1 MEAGTRQSSRGPWS
15 QPPAGSRPQGA
26 SRSVGRGP
34 VCALR
39 LLVLAGPAWEGRGRR
54 SPSAR
59 RALSRAPQG
68 GGDAVR
74 ALVPGRAAVGG
85 VGGAHTPR
93 EAPASLHRSRLI
105 PGGSGWTPPGTYSE
119 GRGRQGRRVAQR
131 RCRARRTRSWRVA
144 GRLGGAGSTA
154 GTEGVGGDGTV
165 AWAGLVGRA
174 EAGGQ
179 RSRLPDRRR
188 PGPWPAGD
196 CSWLICPMC
205 PLLREAPYPAGG
217 GSRGRGQHTRWSLG
231 GCRGKECEQNSFLK
245 CAVGQAVPTAS
256 CWVGSGWRTRR
267 SVPAVGRGRLPT
279 LGATTP

>member
-26 SRSVGRGP
+26 GRSVGRGP

-131 RCRARRTRSWRVA
+131 RCWARRTRSWRVA
-144 GRLGGAGSTA
+144 GGRGVHRWHRGGGGGRDRGLGGPGGEGRGRQVRGHGCRTADAQGHGPPVTAPGSSA
-154 GTEGVGGDGTV
+154 
-165 AWAGLVGRA
+165 
-174 EAGGQ
+174 
-179 RSRLPDRRR
+179 P
-188 PGPWPAGD
+188 
-196 CSWLICPMC
+196 C
-205 PLLREAPYPAGG
+205 APYCEKRCTQLWG

-256 CWVGSGWRTRR
+256 CWAGSGWRTRR